1 MLSVSDNIALSGETI
16 VNQPPI
22 VSVVDDNEPVRS
34 GIASLLRSCGYHTT
48 EFESAESFLDD
59 AGLRNT
65 DCLVT
70 DIRLEGMSGVD
81 LYTQLNVMRC
91 HIPTIFI
98 TSFADA
104 RLRESVLR
112 DGAAGFFT
120 KPVAGSQLINCIE
133 RALGERGMT

>member
-1 MLSVSDNIALSGETI
+1 
-16 VNQPPI
+16 
-22 VSVVDDNEPVRS
+22 
-34 GIASLLRSCGYHTT
+34 
-48 EFESAESFLDD
+48 
-59 AGLRNT
+59 
-65 DCLVT
+65 
-70 DIRLEGMSGVD
+70 MSGVD
-81 LYTQLNVMRC
+81 LYTQLNAMRC